1 MADLKDELAQITTA
15 RSGGSAYD
23 RGWNEAMKAVSEA
36 VENHAPDFTRE
47 WAMKLGNGDIRN
59 PSVAKEM
66 VLHDIEVTRKRI
78 EQGRLKAEDYEPMV
92 LVWADIT
99 PRKITAWSESDPDAD

>member
-1 MADLKDELAQITTA
+1 MDLKDELAQITTA

-23 RGWNEAMKAVSEA
+23 RGWNEAMKAVSEV
-36 VENHAPDFTRE
+36 VENHTPEFTRE

-59 PSVAKEM
+59 PSVAREM
-66 VLHDIEVTRKRI
+66 VMHDIEYTRKLI
-78 EQGRLKAEDYEPMV
+78 ERGKLKAEDYEPIT

-99 PRKITAWSESDPDAD
+99 PRMITPWSETHPDAD